1 MNPQP
6 TVLET
11 VALPVELLAYVLN
24 IKQKMP
30 SIAWHSPIKNY
41 LIILDTTPAPTVL
54 PPSRMAN
61 FKPSSIAIGAINETF
76 ILILSPGITISTL
89 SGSSHAPVTSVVLK

>member
-1 MNPQP
+1 
-6 TVLET
+6 LET

-30 SIAWHSPIKNY
+30 SIAWHPPIKNY

-54 PPSRMAN
+54 P
-61 FKPSSIAIGAINETF
+61 
-76 ILILSPGITISTL
+76 
-89 SGSSHAPVTSVVLK
+89 